1 MAATGN
7 ATFTFPEGAVTL
19 NHEQAAIVRQPP
31 TQNLRILASAGSG
44 KTTTLTARIAW
55 LLTDPAGP
63 RARPEEI
70 VLLTFTHNA
79 AAVMRNRLQNLVGAR
94 RILCGT
100 FHSLSQ
106 QILRDQNPEALTDIY
121 HVDELP
127 LKALDWLA
135 TPAGRTWAASL
146 RWIFIDEFQ
155 DINDTQYEFIRALH
169 ADPTRTA
176 VTIVGDDAQNIYTW
190 RGSCVDYILNFH
202 KRFPG
207 VADFQLS
214 TNYRSSGAV
223 VAIANSIMRYIP
235 TLPHKELMS
244 PAPDAPTGQRPEVH
258 YFARS
263 SEERDWVTEAAARAT
278 GTTAIL
284 SKFNS
289 VLYSYEAALLR
300 LGVRVRFVQGDD
312 DGYTMGPPPS
322 PADDPTPAAHSRTII
337 LSTFHG
343 AKGLEWDNVFLVRMN
358 DEVFPQQKDE
368 DSILQER
375 RLFYVAVT
383 RARKT
388 LTLTYSRH
396 ERSLSRFVREIHRP
410 LLVWRRLPQYELS
423 TLSSSVQPTAVADWI
438 GYLAGEDYRVIKQ
451 LGVLPASLTT
461 ASALTPSTSS
471 ATPTTTYVMPYWWTE
486 QGLTKEFT
494 DFLRAFWH
502 REIAV
507 HRPASG
513 GQWDRTA
520 QRITWTIK
528 IAAEDAATFDTYK
541 PLFDA
546 LLDRFFGSTPRG
558 DAPPN
563 PYYTDILAAIHTEAP
578 GTHFD
583 QATLIRIIQI
593 IHKMRTML
601 YNLRFAG
608 VTLSDFQFAPI
619 RHSPPQESRCE
630 LIHAW
635 RAYTSGHPLTPA
647 LSAEELA
654 AIYRIGLCESLAA
667 GRSGVLYAFPGERE
681 WARCRDFLRTL
692 RAQAAAIA
700 TGPIQPILCRVTA
713 EVAPDVQA
721 TADMLVGTTAWFFV
735 PGDNPL
741 DLQRLDTALQ
751 TLLTVHALRIAGH
764 TVTDVCLF
772 QMISG
777 ATATWDLRG
786 WRPQSAALLTAFIQ
800 ARISHVTAS
809 TPS

>member
-1 MAATGN
+1 MAAT
-7 ATFTFPEGAVTL
+7 TFTFPEGAVTL

-55 LLTDPAGP
+55 LLTDPDGP
-63 RARPEEI
+63 RARPEQI
-70 VLLTFTHNA
+70 ILLTFTHNA

-106 QILRDQNPEALTDIY
+106 QILRDHCPEALTDIY

-135 TPAGRTWAASL
+135 TPAGRTWTASL
-146 RWIFIDEFQ
+146 GWIFIDEFQ
-155 DINDTQYEFIRALH
+155 DINDTQYDFIRALH
-169 ADPTRTA
+169 TSPTAA

-202 KRFPG
+202 KRFP
-207 VADFQLS
+207 DITDYQLS
-214 TNYRSSGAV
+214 TNYRSSGAI
-223 VAIANSIMRYIP
+223 VAVANSIMRYIP
-235 TLPHKELMS
+235 TLPHKEMMTAA
-244 PAPDAPTGQRPEVH
+244 PAAQTGQRPEVH
-258 YFARS
+258 YFART
-263 SEERDWVTEAAARAT
+263 SEERDWVTEAAVKAT

-300 LGVRVRFVQGDD
+300 LGVRVRFVQGED
-312 DGYTMGPPPS
+312 DGYSTGRPIL
-322 PADDPTPAAHSRTII
+322 DDPTIPALHQKTIF

-343 AKGLEWDNVFLVRMN
+343 AKGLEWDNVFLTRMN

-388 LTLTYSRH
+388 LTMTYSRH
-396 ERSLSRFVREIHRP
+396 ERSLSRFIREIHRP
-410 LLVWRRLPQYELS
+410 LLVWHRLPQYELS
-423 TLSSSVQPTAVADWI
+423 TLSAAIQPTDVADWI
-438 GYLAGEDYRVIKQ
+438 GYLAGEDYRMIKQ
-451 LGVLPASLTT
+451 LGVLPMGLRTT
-461 ASALTPSTSS
+461 LFPADRTPS
-471 ATPTTTYVMPYWWTE
+471 TTTYVTPYWWTE
-486 QGLTKEFT
+486 QGLNKEFA

-502 REIAV
+502 REISV

-520 QRITWTIK
+520 QRVVWTIK
-528 IAAEDAATFDTYK
+528 IAAEDATIFETYK

-546 LLDRFFGSTPRG
+546 LTERFFGASPRG
-558 DAPPN
+558 DAPPQI
-563 PYYTDILAAIHTEAP
+563 YYTEVLAAIHAEAP

-583 QATLIRIIQI
+583 QDTIIRIIQI
-593 IHKMRTML
+593 VHKMRTML

-608 VTLSDFQFAPI
+608 VALSDLQFAPV
-619 RHSPPQESRCE
+619 RHAPPQESRCD

-635 RAYTSGHPLTPA
+635 RIYTNGHPLSDSTDDLNA
-647 LSAEELA
+647 V
-654 AIYRIGLCESLAA
+654 YRIGLCESLAA

-692 RAQAAAIA
+692 KAQAAAIA

-751 TLLTVHALRIAGH
+751 ILLTVHALRIAGH

-772 QMISG
+772 QMLSG
-777 ATATWDLRG
+777 ATASWDLRD
-786 WRPQSAALLTAFIQ
+786 WRPSAAALLTAFIQ
-800 ARISHVTAS
+800 ARVSHVTA
-809 TPS
+809 

>member
-1 MAATGN
+1 MASTST
-7 ATFTFPEGAVTL
+7 TFTFPEGVVTL

-63 RARPEEI
+63 RARPEQI

-79 AAVMRNRLQNLVGAR
+79 ATVMRTRLQNLVGAR

-106 QILRDQNPEALTDIY
+106 QILRAQCPEALNDIY

-135 TPAGRTWAASL
+135 TPAGRIWAASL

-155 DINDTQYEFIRALH
+155 DINDTQYNFIRALH
-169 ADPTRTA
+169 CDPSAGQA

-202 KRFPG
+202 RRFPD

-214 TNYRSSGAV
+214 TNYRSSGAI

-235 TLPHKELMS
+235 TLPHKELMTS
-244 PAPDAPTGQRPEVH
+244 APDTPTGQRPEVH
-258 YFARS
+258 FFART
-263 SEERDWVTEAAARAT
+263 SEERDWVTEAALKAT
-278 GTTAIL
+278 GSTVIL

-300 LGVRVRFVQGDD
+300 LGARVRFVQGEDE
-312 DGYTMGPPPS
+312 GYSTGVTTADPS
-322 PADDPTPAAHSRTII
+322 SPTPAQRVIF

-383 RARKT
+383 RARRT

-423 TLSSSVQPTAVADWI
+423 TLSSAIQPTDVGDWI
-438 GYLAGEDYRVIKQ
+438 SYLAGEDYRMIKQ
-451 LGVLPASLTT
+451 LGVLPVTLSGSTV
-461 ASALTPSTSS
+461 TSS
-471 ATPTTTYVMPYWWTE
+471 SPSSLATTTSYVVPYWWTE
-486 QGLTKEFT
+486 QGLTTEFN

-502 REIAV
+502 REIAI

-520 QRITWTIK
+520 QHVIWTIK
-528 IAAEDAATFDTYK
+528 IAAEDAATFETYR

-546 LLDRFFGSTPRG
+546 LTERFFGATPRG
-558 DAPPN
+558 DAPPQI
-563 PYYTDILAAIHTEAP
+563 YYTDVLAAIHAEAP

-583 QATLIRIIQI
+583 QDTTIRIIQI
-593 IHKMRTML
+593 IYKMRTML
-601 YNLRFAG
+601 YNLRFAS
-608 VTLSDFQFAPI
+608 VALSDLRFAPV
-619 RHSPPQESRCE
+619 RHAPPQESRCD

-635 RAYTSGHPLTPA
+635 RTFTSGRPLDGT
-647 LSAEELA
+647 LSDNDELT
-654 AIYRIGLCESLAA
+654 AIYRIGLCQSLAA
-667 GRSGVLYAFPGERE
+667 GRSGVLYAFPGARE
-681 WARCRDFLRTL
+681 WARCREFLRAL
-692 RAQAAAIA
+692 KAQATAIA
-700 TGPIQPILCRVTA
+700 TGPIQPILCRITA

-735 PGDNPL
+735 AGDNPQ
-741 DLQRLDTALQ
+741 DLQRLDNAIQ
-751 TLLTVHALRIAGH
+751 VLLTVHALRIAGH
-764 TVTDVCLF
+764 IITDVCLF
-772 QMISG
+772 QMLSG
-777 ATATWDLRG
+777 ATATWDLRS
-786 WRPQSAALLTAFIQ
+786 WRPQAAALLTAFIQ
-800 ARISHVTAS
+800 ARVSHVMGGS
-809 TPS
+809 TV